1 MNKSIWKEHASI
13 HKQISEFTHSRKEKP
28 STPWHKLEKSQRREI
43 IKHRHSCKNY
53 TKIFL
58 GVFVGSV
65 AIASVIALKKE
76 AKPATSMQTKVDFNI
91 ATADPAIS
99 SATTSDAMEFGSPHP
114 RIDRC

>member
-13 HKQISEFTHSRKEKP
+13 HKQISEFTHSHKEKP
-28 STPWHKLEKSQRREI
+28 NKPWHKLEKSQRREI

-58 GVFVGSV
+58 GVFIGSV

-76 AKPATSMQTKVDFNI
+76 AKPATSMETKVDFNI
-91 ATADPAIS
+91 TTADPYAIS
-99 SATTSDAMEFGSPHP
+99 SVTASNVVRLNSSKN
-114 RIDRC
+114 